1 MGNAYFKDK
10 CCAFIGRLQ
19 RCSREEACDK
29 VMFSGGAP
37 HSGVNYLTDY
47 VIAGH
52 GAESTKLYK
61 KAQELQDKGMLAILT
76 EDQFFDVLENGAE
89 PPAVKIPRD
98 DIVVIPAR
106 EPEPPNPYLRDKRL
120 GYLANKRFKTPEGE
134 MKIDLRPLYRVADAM
149 GISDEKTD
157 QKNK

>member
-1 MGNAYFKDK
+1 MATVICLSNQKGGTGKTNASVAHHQPRLSK
-10 CCAFIGRLQ
+10 AGRFT
-19 RCSREEACDK
+19 RYPRK
-29 VMFSGGAP
+29 
-37 HSGVNYLTDY
+37 HY
-47 VIAGH
+47 AGKY
-52 GAESTKLYK
+52 GAENTKLYK

-106 EPEPPNPYLRDKRL
+106 EPKPPNPYLRDMRL
-120 GYLANKRFKTPEGE
+120 GYLANKRFDTPEGE

-157 QKNK
+157 QKTE